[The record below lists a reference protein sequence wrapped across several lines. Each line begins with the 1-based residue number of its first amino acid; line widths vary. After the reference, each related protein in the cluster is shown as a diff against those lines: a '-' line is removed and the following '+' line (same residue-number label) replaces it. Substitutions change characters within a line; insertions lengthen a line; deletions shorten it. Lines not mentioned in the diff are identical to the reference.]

1 MRRRSEPDSQRYH
14 QHKRSISA
22 ERSKIGEDEP
32 VDGFGEAYERQN
44 EDEEKIEEREF
55 NSSDENENS
64 NNNNNNNS
72 NNNNNNNNIN
82 NNNNNSSSHGEDDS
96 NQREEANESRDNGR
110 NHSPD
115 NSNDFDSGN
124 SSNKNNASF
133 SGKSAPSRDSRQTMS
148 SPTNSSNNHNSDSIS
163 ASVEERG
170 KPSHRVSKLLVDLNN
185 SAFKH
190 PFLLSN
196 VESCETFGDLHN
208 QVVQKFPKYIKSKNF
223 IFFDVKGECYMADEQ
238 DVSSANLE
246 EKHMLRLEYVNL

>member
-148 SPTNSSNNHNSDSIS
+148 SPSKIRDMLEFLQRTQSPALYPHPPR
-163 ASVEERG
+163 VEAKQTTFFKGQLLLEFETVEQAVDAVWRLLEFRG
-170 KPSHRVSKLLVDLNN
+170 AEN
-185 SAFKH
+185 
-190 PFLLSN
+190 SN
-196 VESCETFGDLHN
+196 VID
-208 QVVQKFPKYIKSKNF
+208 
-223 IFFDVKGECYMADEQ
+223 FDNVGQQTNKQEKWGGE
-238 DVSSANLE
+238 
-246 EKHMLRLEYVNL
+246 